1 VDLEALRELLR
12 SFLNM
17 PAPLTFLATCDLVA
31 LVRGRALETP
41 AGNGSTVGWVPAD
54 LALSSFGAIW
64 DENPFGSLGDLRLRP
79 VLGNSFQMPAQVG
92 AAAMTISLAQQVLP
106 DGTPWINDPRTF
118 AMNALDELNSEFGI
132 ELIASFEHEFL
143 LFGRTHPGSAFG
155 LDALRAVEPF
165 GSELVQLLRDN
176 GLEPENW
183 LAEYGVNQF
192 EITLGATDA
201 LKAADHAVVLREF
214 VRDLA
219 RIHGLRASFTPLAN
233 PESVGNGVHV
243 HLSLSKNGKPI
254 TYDPASPGN
263 LSDTASKAFNGIL
276 RHAAALLPFTA
287 PSQISFLRLQPH
299 RWSSGGAFIAV
310 QDREALLRICPVN
323 TSGTAPAEKTFNV
336 EFRAADATANPWIVI
351 GVLAKALIAGLRDDQ
366 RIAHIGATDS
376 PLPRTLDEA
385 ILALRQD
392 SQVMSWF
399 PQELLDTHLGIRTV
413 EKAALE
419 NLSDEQKCERYLN
432 VY

>member
-1 VDLEALRELLR
+1 MA
-12 SFLNM
+12 
-17 PAPLTFLATCDLVA
+17 APLTFLATCDLVA

-41 AGNGSTVGWVPAD
+41 AAQGATVGWVPAD
-54 LALSSFGAIW
+54 LALASFGAIW
-64 DENPFGSLGDLRLRP
+64 DENPFGSLGDLRLRSVP
-79 VLGNSFQMPAQVG
+79 GSSFQMPTQVG
-92 AAAMTISLAQQVLP
+92 AGAMTVSLAQQVLP

-118 AMNALDELNSEFGI
+118 AMNALDELSSAFGI
-132 ELIASFEHEFL
+132 QLIASFEHEFL
-143 LFGRTHPGSAFG
+143 LFWTTHPGSAFG

-201 LKAADHAVVLREF
+201 LRAADHAIVLREY

-219 RIHGLRASFTPLAN
+219 RKHGLRASFTPLAH
-233 PESVGNGVHV
+233 PGSVGNGVHV
-243 HLSLSKNGKPI
+243 HLSLSQNGKPI
-254 TYDPASPGN
+254 TYDPSALGN
-263 LSDTASKAFNGIL
+263 LSATASKAFNGIL
-276 RHAAALLPFTA
+276 KHASALLPFTA

-299 RWSSGGAFIAV
+299 RWSAGGAFIAV

-323 TSGTAPAEKTFNV
+323 TSGTSPAEKTFNV

-366 RIAHIGATDS
+366 SIAHIGATDS

-419 NLSDEQKCERYLN
+419 NLSDEQKCERYLH

>member
-1 VDLEALRELLR
+1 MV
-12 SFLNM
+12 
-17 PAPLTFLATCDLVA
+17 APLTFLATCDLVA
-31 LVRGRALETP
+31 LVRGRSLETP
-41 AGNGSTVGWVPAD
+41 AANGSTVGWVPAD

-79 VLGNSFQMPAQVG
+79 VPGASYQMPKKDG
-92 AAAMTISLAQQVLP
+92 AGAMTLLLAQQVLP
-106 DGTPWINDPRTF
+106 DGSIWANDPRAF
-118 AMNALDELNSEFGI
+118 AMHALEELKSEFGI
-132 ELIASFEHEFL
+132 ELIASFEHEFIL
-143 LFGRTHPGSAFG
+143 HGAAYDGSAFG
-155 LDALRAVEPF
+155 LDALRAAEPF
-165 GSELVQLLRDN
+165 GSELVHLLREN

-201 LKAADHAVVLREF
+201 LKAADHAVVLREY

-254 TYDPASPGN
+254 TYDSASPGN
-263 LSDTASKAFNGIL
+263 LSVTASKAFNGIL
-276 RHAAALLPFTA
+276 KHAAALLPFTA

-323 TSGTAPAEKTFNV
+323 TSGATPVEKTFNV

-351 GVLAKALIAGLRDDQ
+351 GVLARALTSGLRDD
-366 RIAHIGATDS
+366 REIAHIGATDE
-376 PLPRTLDEA
+376 PLPRSLTEA
-385 ILALRQD
+385 IASLHQD
-392 SQVMSWF
+392 PEVVRWF
-399 PQELLDTHLGIRTV
+399 PKELLDTHLGIRSV
-413 EKAALE
+413 EAAALE
-419 NLSDEQKCERYLN
+419 NLSDAQKCERYLN